1 MAIEIV
7 SFPINSMV
15 ILHSCLLVLPE
26 GIFHQPKT
34 PSAND
39 GHFHPSDPLAQLIGV
54 AVTDIA
60 RLLKRTSKGEAPL
73 KFTNKGGSTTK
84 PSKTYRLLDYY

>member
-1 MAIEIV
+1 
-7 SFPINSMV
+7 MV
-15 ILHSCLLVLPE
+15 ILHSFLLMFTK
-26 GIFHQPKT
+26 GYFHQPKT

-54 AVTDIA
+54 AMTDIA
-60 RLLKRTSKGEAPL
+60 RLLRKQSKGEATL

>member
-1 MAIEIV
+1 
-7 SFPINSMV
+7 MV
-15 ILHSCLLVLPE
+15 ILHSYVILPD

-39 GHFHPSDPLAQLIGV
+39 GHFHPSGPLAQLIGV
-54 AVTDIA
+54 AVTHIA
-60 RLLKRTSKGEAPL
+60 RLLKKKHQGRGAAVNVYQQT
-73 KFTNKGGSTTK
+73 GGSTTK